1 MFALPPNFAKGASWM
16 TSIRHFMTF
25 CIVMFLFS
33 LASNSPYLSA
43 QNDQLNGSSCKVLKD
58 GDGLRGLLP
67 DCWYQKAAGL
77 KVVTFKK
84 NLRYG
89 HELSLDPAVLSTQL
103 DEIKNQGFS
112 AIEIFAPAEGLTAYN
127 GLDAKNHFRIDPEL
141 GNMDSFRWAVRLA
154 HSKRLAAIVFIN
166 LGYFS
171 VEAPDWIQ
179 AAKDK
184 KSGVASD
191 KAKWFL
197 WADKP
202 DAPAPPTQEDIYVT
216 PADRTRAKAYWGWH
230 YSETAASY
238 YWARWKAEG
247 PDKSSIPLPEV
258 NWGDPGWRQEAERIV
273 RFWMDTGIDGTLID
287 AALCYPN
294 QTWAHNRQYITSVIS
309 SYGNTLIDPEGGR
322 DTAWLTEAG
331 YNTLHDYG
339 MDYGAAIDSGNPG
352 QIESDL
358 RRYHDSVVQAGGVL
372 YSAHWSNKYASAPAK
387 RHLQQ
392 ALIVG
397 VGGIVVYTKFQGSPD
412 AEEARNLH
420 LKNLHPALQPAA
432 TRRKLATNA
441 DDKYYAI
448 LKTGQDGS
456 EHMVAVYNFQPTPQ
470 TVQVYLGVVD
480 TPGMVDVQTGAV
492 LPQADQ
498 FHPLAVDLPAYGYR
512 FFTVLPRM

>member
-1 MFALPPNFAKGASWM
+1 M
-16 TSIRHFMTF
+16 TITKQFIPFCVVMSLLGLIPCGSIH
-25 CIVMFLFS
+25 
-33 LASNSPYLSA
+33 LSA
-43 QNDQLNGSSCKVLKD
+43 QVDRPNSISCKVLKD
-58 GDGLRGLLP
+58 ADGLRRSLP
-67 DCWYQKAAGL
+67 DCWYQKAASL

-89 HELSLDPAVLSTQL
+89 HELSLDPAILSTQL
-103 DEIKNQGFS
+103 DEIENQGFS

-127 GLDAKNHFRIDPEL
+127 GLDTKNHFRIDPAL
-141 GNMDSFRWAVRLA
+141 GNMDDFRRAVRLA
-154 HSKRLAAIVFIN
+154 HSKRLAVIVFIN

-171 VEAPDWIQ
+171 VEAPDWIR

-184 KSGVASD
+184 KAGLASD
-191 KAKWFL
+191 KTRWFL

-202 DAPAPPTQEDIYVT
+202 DAPAPPTQEDSYMT
-216 PADRTRAKAYWGWH
+216 AADRERNKAYWGWH
-230 YSETAASY
+230 YSKPAASY
-238 YWARWKAEG
+238 YWSRWKADG
-247 PDKSSIPLPEV
+247 PDKLVIPLPEV

-273 RFWMDTGIDGTLID
+273 RFWMETGIDGMLID

-294 QTWAHNRQYITSVIS
+294 QTWEHNRQYITSIIA

-339 MDYGAAIDSGNPG
+339 LDYGAAIDSGNPS
-352 QIESDL
+352 QIESAL
-358 RRYHDSVVQAGGVL
+358 RRYHDLVVEAGGVL
-372 YSAHWSNKYASAPAK
+372 YSAHWSNKFASDPAK

-412 AEEARNLH
+412 AEEARNLRLKQEH
-420 LKNLHPALQPAA
+420 LALQPTA

-448 LKTGQDGS
+448 LKTARDGS
-456 EHMVAVYNFQPTPQ
+456 ERMVAVYNFQPTPQ

-480 TPGMVDVQTGAV
+480 TPGMVDVLTGAG
-492 LPQADQ
+492 LPEPDQ
-498 FHPLAVDLPAYGYR
+498 FHPVRVDLPAYGYR
-512 FFTVLPRM
+512 FFTVIPPTGVVQTSASPRN